1 MRAAVLAL
9 RRLEPARIVVAV
21 PVGARDTCEELE
33 READEALCA
42 HEPAPFHA
50 VGVWYE
56 NFAQTTD
63 EEVRGL
69 LARGAVERGHH
80 ASRDR

>member
-1 MRAAVLAL
+1 MRAAVRAL

-42 HEPAPFHA
+42 HEPDPFHA

-56 NFAQTTD
+56 NFAQTSD
-63 EEVRGL
+63 EEVREL